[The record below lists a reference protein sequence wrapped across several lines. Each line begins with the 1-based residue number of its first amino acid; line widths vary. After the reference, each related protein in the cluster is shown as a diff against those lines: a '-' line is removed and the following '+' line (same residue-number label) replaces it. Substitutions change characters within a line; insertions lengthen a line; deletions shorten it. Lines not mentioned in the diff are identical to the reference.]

1 MRMRSIRI
9 SRTFEQSEKMMNGR
23 ESFPSLSFILLGRAL
38 CKEVGCGNL
47 SRGKESGAKV
57 SGGGEEH
64 SDVDR

>member
-1 MRMRSIRI
+1 
-9 SRTFEQSEKMMNGR
+9 MMDGK